1 MKDNTLYMF
10 IDEGGNFYF
19 SPNGTKYFTLSCL
32 TEKRPFPSYDK
43 LRNIKYDLIEDGI
56 NIEYFH
62 ATNDKQFVRD
72 MVLSVIKDNIDNIK
86 VDSMIVQKNKANP
99 ELYPEEKFYSKVFGM
114 LMKWVL
120 RERVDLQE
128 VRNLIIFTDYM
139 PVNKKKKAMEKAVK
153 LTLAGLVKEGL
164 QYNIYHHQSKSNLN
178 LQVVDYLN
186 WSIFRKWER
195 GNTRSYEL
203 IEQAVDGEWDVFR
216 NGNTIYYNYKE

>member
-10 IDEGGNFYF
+10 IDEGGNFDF

-62 ATNDKQFVRD
+62 ASTDKQFVRD
-72 MVLSVIKDNIDNIK
+72 MVSSVIQDNIDNIK
-86 VDSMIVQKNKANP
+86 VDSMIVQKNKTHPA
-99 ELYPEEKFYSKVFGM
+99 LYPEEKFYSKVFGM

-128 VRNLIIFTDYM
+128 IKSLIIFTDNM
-139 PVNKKKKAMEKAVK
+139 PLNKKKKAMEKAVK
-153 LTLAGLVKEGL
+153 LTLSGLVKEGL

-195 GNTRSYEL
+195 GDARSYE
-203 IEQAVDGEWDVFR
+203 IIKKAVDAEWDVFR
-216 NGNTIYYNYKE
+216 HGDTIHYDYKE

>member
-10 IDEGGNFYF
+10 IDEGGNFDF
-19 SPNGTKYFTLSCL
+19 SPKGTKHFTLSCL

-72 MVLSVIKDNIDNIK
+72 MVSSVIKDNIDNIK
-86 VDSMIVQKNKANP
+86 VDSMIVQKNKTHP
-99 ELYPEEKFYSKVFGM
+99 SLYPEEKFYSKVFGM

-153 LTLAGLVKEGL
+153 LTLSGLVKEGL
-164 QYNIYHHQSKSNLN
+164 QYNIFHHQSKSNLN

-195 GNTRSYEL
+195 GDARSYEL
-203 IEQAVDGEWDVFR
+203 IKKAVDAEYDVFR
-216 NGNTIYYNYKE
+216 NGDTIYYVYKK